1 LCTVTINVK
10 FLKICYNKL
19 IFKIYGRVGCGAV
32 YFRKLIAM
40 FRRDLLPPSSGY
52 SEIIG
57 FFMSSES
64 LFQLSA
70 SNFDNPKIIILLLEA
85 VRFTDFTVNF
95 SLAGRSCYIY
105 FQPYYYVFFPLFLL
119 PNLEF
124 QHLHHKN
131 TSLCGILSHI
141 SPLHNPFL

>member
-1 LCTVTINVK
+1 
-10 FLKICYNKL
+10 
-19 IFKIYGRVGCGAV
+19 
-32 YFRKLIAM
+32 M

-141 SPLHNPFL
+141 SPLHNPFLQNTWVRSEEYFDRSTLDRKSLVVSQLQQF